1 MGELR
6 DVWTYIFTDDPDRFR
21 EAIDTHL
28 RLSGSALLLALLIFL
43 PLGVVVN
50 RTRLVGPGVLA
61 AVATLRVVPSLA
73 FVFLGYSILGTGYR
87 TALLALI
94 VLAGPALV
102 IGMDT
107 GLRSVPL
114 SIKENAT
121 GLGMTPLQTFLRV
134 ELPLALPV
142 IVGGIRTAAIEII
155 ASAAIA
161 AFIGVRS
168 LGLFLTSGVSTGNN
182 TELLVGAIPI
192 ALLALATEIILAGI
206 QRAVS
211 PPGVQA

>member
-21 EAIDTHL
+21 EAVATHL

-102 IGMDT
+102 ISMDT

-168 LGLFLTSGVSTGNN
+168 LGLFLTSGLATGNN
-182 TELLVGAIPI
+182 TQLLAGAILI
-192 ALLALATEIILAGI
+192 ALLALATELILAGI

-211 PPGVQA
+211 PPGVQI

>member
-6 DVWTYIFTDDPDRFR
+6 DVWTYIFTDDPERFR
-21 EAIDTHL
+21 EAINTHL
-28 RLSGSALLLALLIFL
+28 RLSGSALLVALLIFL
-43 PLGVVVN
+43 PLGLVVN

-61 AVATLRVVPSLA
+61 VVATLRVVPSLA

-87 TALLALI
+87 TALLALV

-102 IGMDT
+102 ISMDT

-114 SIKENAT
+114 SVKENAA
-121 GLGMTPLQTFLRV
+121 GLGMTPLQTLLRV

-168 LGLFLTSGVSTGNN
+168 LGLFLTSGLATGNN
-182 TELLVGAIPI
+182 TQLLAGAIVI
-192 ALLALATEIILAGI
+192 AILALLTEVILAGI